1 MIYADFEYYRDVF
14 HGTKI
19 KEQAEFEGLAVKA
32 TADLDRLTFGR
43 IDPEA
48 PISEAVK
55 NAMCAI
61 AETRKAYES
70 GEAGIASAS
79 IGKKSVTYAN
89 ADKQTYEK
97 DSYKAAYPFLIN
109 TGLLYRG
116 FYPGESR

>member
-43 IDPEA
+43 INPEA

-55 NAMCAI
+55 NAMCAV
-61 AETRKAYES
+61 AETRKAHAS
-70 GEAGIASAS
+70 GEAGIASAT
-79 IGKKSVTYAN
+79 IGRKSVTYAN
-89 ADKQTYEK
+89 ADKQTLEH
-97 DSYKAAYPFLIN
+97 DSAKAAYPFLIN

>member
-32 TADLDRLTFGR
+32 TADLDMLTFGR
-43 IDPEA
+43 INPEA

-55 NAMCAI
+55 NAVCAV
-61 AETRKAYES
+61 AEELSRQEQGPEKASES
-70 GEAGIASAS
+70 VGKQSVSYVAS
-79 IGKKSVTYAN
+79 GKSN
-89 ADKQTYEK
+89 AQKCYD
-97 DSYKAAYPFLIN
+97 AAYPFLIN

-116 FYPGESR
+116 LLQEERRC

>member
-19 KEQAEFEGLAVKA
+19 KEQAEFEGLVVKA
-32 TADLDRLTFGR
+32 TADLDMLTFGR
-43 IDPEA
+43 INPEA
-48 PISEAVK
+48 PISESVK

-97 DSYKAAYPFLIN
+97 DSYKAAYPFLVN

>member
-43 IDPEA
+43 IDPEE

-55 NAMCAI
+55 NAMCAV
-61 AETRKAYES
+61 AETRKAHAS
-70 GEAGIASAS
+70 GEAGIASAT
-79 IGKKSVTYAN
+79 IGRKSVTYAN
-89 ADKQTYEK
+89 ADKQTLER
-97 DSYKAAYPFLIN
+97 DSTKAAYPFLIN

-116 FYPGESR
+116 FGESR

>member
-1 MIYADFEYYRDVF
+1 MIYADFEYYQNVF

-19 KEQAEFEGLAVKA
+19 KEQTEFEGLAVKA

-55 NAMCAI
+55 NAMCAV
-61 AETRKAYES
+61 AETRRAYES
-70 GEAGIASAS
+70 GEAGIVSAS

-97 DSYKAAYPFLIN
+97 DSYKAACPFLTN